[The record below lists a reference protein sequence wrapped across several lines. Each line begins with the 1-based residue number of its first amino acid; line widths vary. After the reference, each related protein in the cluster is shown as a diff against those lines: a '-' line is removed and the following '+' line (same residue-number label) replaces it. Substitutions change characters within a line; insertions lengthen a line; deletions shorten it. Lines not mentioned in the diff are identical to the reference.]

1 MGVSTSND
9 NIIVLPVRHDGGGPS
24 RLGTGKPSRAQRDWL
39 MRGLGQA
46 GGKLPLFD
54 SNGRHVNDRTVRACI
69 RNGWAKPWFEN
80 PLKPNWLVCK
90 LTHEGRQ
97 ALQDLE

>member
-1 MGVSTSND
+1 MGVSVND
-9 NIIVLPVRHDGGGPS
+9 DNVIVLPARRGNDGPPRPGAG
-24 RLGTGKPSRAQRDWL
+24 RPSRAQRDWL
-39 MRGLGQA
+39 IRGLGQA

-54 SNGRHVNDRTVRACI
+54 DNGQHVNDRTVRACI

-90 LTHEGRQ
+90 LTHEGQQ